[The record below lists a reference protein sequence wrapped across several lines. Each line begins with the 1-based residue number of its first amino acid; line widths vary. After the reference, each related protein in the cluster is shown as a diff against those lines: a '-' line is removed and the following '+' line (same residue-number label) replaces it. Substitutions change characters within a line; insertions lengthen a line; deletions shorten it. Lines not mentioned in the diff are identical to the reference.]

1 MYIWLR
7 NFILLMLMLAASG
20 LALALRPTQKM
31 ADQGPPINLETM
43 IPRTFGDWYEE
54 QQHSA
59 QIVDPQQQ
67 EMIDKIYTQTLSRT
81 YVNSSGYRI
90 MLAIAYG
97 DDQRDSLQT
106 HYPEVCYPAQGFE
119 VLSRQS
125 GNISALPLGSI
136 PIMQLTTSLEKRR
149 LEPVTYWV
157 MIGDMPITGGWKKKL
172 AEMRYGLKGL
182 VPDGLLF
189 RVSSIDQDN
198 QHAFE
203 MHRSFVTDILSAM
216 PPLERKRISGT

>member
-1 MYIWLR
+1 MNLWLR
-7 NFILLMLMLAASG
+7 NFVLLALMLAASG
-20 LALALRPTQKM
+20 LALALRPTQKI
-31 ADQGPPINLETM
+31 ADQGPAINLETM
-43 IPRTFGDWYEE
+43 IPRTFGDWREE
-54 QQHSA
+54 QQYSA

-81 YVNSSGYRI
+81 YVNNSGYRI

-119 VLSRQS
+119 LLSRQS
-125 GNISALPLGSI
+125 GNIASPNGSI
-136 PIMQLTTSLEKRR
+136 PIMQLMTSLEKRR
-149 LEPVTYWV
+149 VEPVTYWV
-157 MIGDMPITGGWKKKL
+157 MIGDVPITGGWKKKL

-182 VPDGLLF
+182 IPDGLLF

-203 MHRSFVTDILSAM
+203 MHQSFVTDILSAL
-216 PPLERKRISGT
+216 PPPERKRISGT